1 MSIRAI
7 RNQPFQ
13 FGSNIR
19 PRSLGMGCDCGETA
33 MPSYI
38 TLDDE
43 IWAQAT
49 LTLCADEEDKIF
61 HGYTDN
67 WSGFNEIGAWT
78 FFEGNWNL
86 QGYNPGST
94 LSNDFIPVVGKR
106 YILTITGF
114 TLGTLQVDMGG
125 ASYTITASTEA
136 NVYTFE
142 FTASI
147 TQQMYITATDNGG
160 ANISDIYLVEAN
172 TNVTAIFHQDGET
185 DIVINQGDAPGYFI
199 FYDGGFT
206 FQIPME
212 DTGLASGC
220 FTLELRDNCSDT
232 GIISQQFSIIENDC
246 DTLLIRACNDY
257 ANMGFGIPFAPR
269 IRIPARMGWPSY
281 NSTVEEERYSDG
293 VIMRPTGDRTSSLT
307 IKTGILNEYDH
318 AFLSSLPL
326 WDHVYVG
333 EGDLAREVVVQ
344 EGKYE
349 PLYGD
354 DQWLNGAVTFD
365 VSPKAELVR
374 KTLCGPALEGCSP
387 ANDPICLDAQMV
399 FSFTNAGD
407 GLSNFNA
414 TLLSDLNFP
423 PGTATVQLS
432 GGAPVAQTF
441 GTLPDTLTWGPFS
454 EGASITFRLQNSM
467 NPNCVMTKFFDV
479 PPTVFCGVPDLE
491 YNFIDNGDST
501 FDLEITMNTTEGF
514 TPGDIYVEQGGV
526 TAGEQAF
533 GALPDTLTFVN
544 LNNSQAVIVHFV
556 NLVEGCTPYVEDIG
570 VPEEPELLCEG
581 DETAS
586 FTVQSGGTA
595 YLYMGTG
602 TGSFTARNDYGDLY
616 IGPPEEG
623 QLELPP
629 GQYCVYP
636 SDDEGTKSGT
646 VSEFAV
652 SGDVVDLVT
661 ERLISTIQYQYLGLP
676 VITSM
681 PAVASTNTALIYYVI
696 SYGTLLTSVPPMG
709 DYEDLEDYQV
719 NNCPLITS
727 IPSMNPAAHVSL
739 VFTGDSALAT
749 FGVLPIIKSITIS
762 GSNITDPDVVDA
774 IINALNPPEGTS
786 GYCTIGSLLSLRTS
800 ASDTNYNACV
810 SAGWHF
816 A

>member
-13 FGSNIR
+13 FGSNLR

-49 LTLCADEEDKIF
+49 LTLCADEEDQIF
-61 HGYTDN
+61 HGYTGN

-136 NVYTFE
+136 DVYTFE

-172 TNVTAIFHQDGET
+172 TNVSAIIHQDGEA
-185 DIVINQGDAPGYFI
+185 DIHINQVDQPGYFL

-206 FQIPME
+206 FQIAMD
-212 DTGLASGC
+212 DTGLAKGC

-232 GIISQQFSIIENDC
+232 GIVSQQFSIIEKDC

-318 AFLSSLPL
+318 AFLSTLPI

-344 EGKYE
+344 DGKYE
-349 PLYGD
+349 PSYGD
-354 DQWLNGAVTFD
+354 DQWLNGAVVFT
-365 VSPKAELVR
+365 VAPKAELVR
-374 KTLCGPALEGCSP
+374 KTLCGPALDGCSP

-414 TLLSDLNFP
+414 TLLSNLNFP
-423 PGTATVQLS
+423 PGTASVTVG
-432 GGAPVAQTF
+432 GGAPVNKTF
-441 GTLPDTLTWGPFS
+441 GTLPDTQTWGPFP

-467 NPNCVMTKFFDV
+467 NQNCVMTKFFDV
-479 PPTVFCGVPDLE
+479 PDTVFCAVPDLTYE
-491 YNFIDNGDST
+491 WVDDGVGGFN
-501 FDLEITMNTTEGF
+501 LEVTMNETVGF
-514 TPGDIYVEQGGV
+514 TPGDIYVEQDGV
-526 TAGEQAF
+526 TAGEQTF
-533 GALPDTLTFVN
+533 GALPDTLTFTGLDGTNPVT
-544 LNNSQAVIVHFV
+544 LHFI
-556 NLVEGCTPYVEDIG
+556 NLVAGCSPYVENLG
-570 VPEEPELLCEG
+570 VPFVCAGEG
-581 DETAS
+581 YGSLSVQDDPAFDVYLTTSSGHYAVRAFDGTITVDPNPIPNGSFCFYSSDAS
-586 FTVQSGGTA
+586 GVKSGSITTIDVESGGLSTISV
-595 YLYMGTG
+595 
-602 TGSFTARNDYGDLY
+602 GSLSDL
-616 IGPPEEG
+616 ELFQFVDSFG
-623 QLELPP
+623 QLTALPDLS
-629 GQYCVYP
+629 G
-636 SDDEGTKSGT
+636 SDNLALFYFSQGG
-646 VSEFAV
+646 A
-652 SGDVVDLVT
+652 
-661 ERLISTIQYQYLGLP
+661 LP
-676 VITSM
+676 VTTLCDFSPTAIVNIVIGAAGISAVGALPKISALTITFNNITSQ
-681 PAVASTNTALIYYVI
+681 S
-696 SYGTLLTSVPPMG
+696 
-709 DYEDLEDYQV
+709 
-719 NNCPLITS
+719 
-727 IPSMNPAAHVSL
+727 
-739 VFTGDSALAT
+739 
-749 FGVLPIIKSITIS
+749 
-762 GSNITDPDVVDA
+762 VVDA
-774 IINALNPPEGTS
+774 LINALDPTV
-786 GYCTIGSLLSLRTS
+786 TIVGAMGICDIGATLLGLRTS

-810 SAGWHF
+810 TAGWTF
-816 A
+816 S

>member
-136 NVYTFE
+136 DVYTFE

-172 TNVTAIFHQDGET
+172 TDVTAIFHQDGET

-467 NPNCVMTKFFDV
+467 NQNCVMTKFFDV

-491 YNFIDNGDST
+491 YNFIDNGDGT

-526 TAGEQAF
+526 TAGEQTF
-533 GALPDTLTFVN
+533 GALPDTLTFGPF
-544 LNNSQAVIVHFV
+544 NSTGEVTVHLV
-556 NLVEGCTPYVEDIG
+556 NLVEGCPPYVENIG
-570 VPEEPELLCEG
+570 VPFMCAGDGRVGFTSDGTAVATIFTTSGHYALTNLNTLEVTEYSSGTPTPALAAGRYCGYSSNEGVIFGNIGATYFTGGASLIVVNNGTVVAFGSDLSASTTYDFSSNSSVTEINIDNSASGTLDLSTLPLNSATIKNNTTLTTVLLNHG
-581 DETAS
+581 ISIGNPFNIDSDLSNNA
-586 FTVQSGGTA
+586 FDVATVDAFCNGLDPLATGGVTDISGGTNA
-595 YLYMGTG
+595 APTAASL
-602 TGSFTARNDYGDLY
+602 SARNAY
-616 IGPPEEG
+616 IAAG
-623 QLELPP
+623 
-629 GQYCVYP
+629 
-636 SDDEGTKSGT
+636 
-646 VSEFAV
+646 
-652 SGDVVDLVT
+652 
-661 ERLISTIQYQYLGLP
+661 
-676 VITSM
+676 
-681 PAVASTNTALIYYVI
+681 NT
-696 SYGTLLTSVPPMG
+696 
-709 DYEDLEDYQV
+709 
-719 NNCPLITS
+719 LIT
-727 IPSMNPAAHVSL
+727 N
-739 VFTGDSALAT
+739 
-749 FGVLPIIKSITIS
+749 
-762 GSNITDPDVVDA
+762 
-774 IINALNPPEGTS
+774 
-786 GYCTIGSLLSLRTS
+786 
-800 ASDTNYNACV
+800 
-810 SAGWHF
+810 
-816 A
+816 

>member
-13 FGSNIR
+13 FGSNLR

-49 LTLCADEEDKIF
+49 LTLCADEEDQIF
-61 HGYTDN
+61 HGYTGN
-67 WSGFNEIGAWT
+67 WSGFSEIGAWT

-136 NVYTFE
+136 DVYTFE

-172 TNVTAIFHQDGET
+172 TNVSAIIHQDGEA
-185 DIVINQGDAPGYFI
+185 DIEINQVDQPGYFL

-206 FQIPME
+206 FQIAMD
-212 DTGLASGC
+212 DTGLAKGC

-232 GIISQQFSIIENDC
+232 GIVSQQFSIIENDC
-246 DTLLIRACNDY
+246 DTLVIRACNDY

-318 AFLSSLPL
+318 AFLSTLPI

-333 EGDLAREVVVQ
+333 DGDLAREVVVQ
-344 EGKYE
+344 DGKYE
-349 PLYGD
+349 PSYGD
-354 DQWLNGAVTFD
+354 DQWLNGAVVFT
-365 VSPKAELVR
+365 VAPKAELVR
-374 KTLCGPALEGCSP
+374 KTLCGPALDGCSP

-423 PGTATVQLS
+423 PGTASVTVS
-432 GGAPVAQTF
+432 GGAPVNKTF
-441 GTLPDTLTWGPFS
+441 GTLPDTQTWGPFA
-454 EGASITFRLQNSM
+454 EGTSITFRLQNSM
-467 NPNCVMTKFFDV
+467 NQNCVMTKFFDV

-491 YNFIDNGDST
+491 YNLVDNGDDT

-526 TAGEQAF
+526 TAGEQTF

-544 LNNSQAVIVHFV
+544 LNNSQAVTVHFI
-556 NLVEGCTPYVEDIG
+556 NLKEGCPPYVENIG
-570 VPEEPELLCEG
+570 VPFGCTESLPVTTDGTGTINVFTNTGYLLMRKVGEVPVRYNSGQIITPSEG
-581 DETAS
+581 SYCFSSCSEDQSIFGEICNIYLTGGISEFNPNNAQGCS
-586 FTVQSGGTA
+586 TVFLSCTDLNLSPSISLNSIHIRNLVIDNSAEGTLDLSLLPILRNPKIKNNENLVNVVFPTGVVINGSNGDLFFDNNAFSQATVDAILDATDDTDSGTIDISGGTN
-595 YLYMGTG
+595 
-602 TGSFTARNDYGDLY
+602 S
-616 IGPPEEG
+616 PPSADG
-623 QLELPP
+623 
-629 GQYCVYP
+629 
-636 SDDEGTKSGT
+636 
-646 VSEFAV
+646 
-652 SGDVVDLVT
+652 
-661 ERLISTIQYQYLGLP
+661 LIRK
-676 VITSM
+676 
-681 PAVASTNTALIYYVI
+681 
-696 SYGTLLTSVPPMG
+696 
-709 DYEDLEDYQV
+709 
-719 NNCPLITS
+719 
-727 IPSMNPAAHVSL
+727 
-739 VFTGDSALAT
+739 
-749 FGVLPIIKSITIS
+749 GVLE
-762 GSNITDPDVVDA
+762 A
-774 IINALNPPEGTS
+774 
-786 GYCTIGSLLSLRTS
+786 
-800 ASDTNYNACV
+800 
-810 SAGWHF
+810 AGWTVNVNS
-816 A
+816 